1 MITFTMN
8 NLYITKIIVRPI
20 SNYEQSNSK
29 FENFH
34 NYFRAKQMSLRSF
47 LLKNKNSNYFF
58 PWICNTYL
66 CYRPHLRIKQCSAA
80 TTSTLK

>member
-8 NLYITKIIVRPI
+8 NLYITKIIVRPKNGI

-47 LLKNKNSNYFF
+47 LVKKVIIFSVDMQ
-58 PWICNTYL
+58 
-66 CYRPHLRIKQCSAA
+66 HLFM
-80 TTSTLK
+80 L